1 MTFDCVA
8 CGACCLGLPM
18 MEVAED
24 YYNKYKEMF
33 EFRGLF
39 GVQKSGKYYFMTQKC
54 KHLIIDNYRYVCGIQ
69 DTKPAICKE
78 FPQGSKECLEARAF
92 WERITMTIEG
102 KEIARHPPIAPEHFK
117 EKIE

>member
-1 MTFDCVA
+1 
-8 CGACCLGLPM
+8 M
-18 MEVAED
+18 MEVRED

-54 KHLIIDNYRYVCGIQ
+54 KHLIYTDDGRYVCGIQ
-69 DTKPAICKE
+69 DTKPEICKE
-78 FPQGSKECLEARAF
+78 FPQGSRECLEARAF
-92 WERITMTIEG
+92 WERTIMMKEG
-102 KEIARHPPIAPEHFK
+102 KELAKHPPIAPEHFT